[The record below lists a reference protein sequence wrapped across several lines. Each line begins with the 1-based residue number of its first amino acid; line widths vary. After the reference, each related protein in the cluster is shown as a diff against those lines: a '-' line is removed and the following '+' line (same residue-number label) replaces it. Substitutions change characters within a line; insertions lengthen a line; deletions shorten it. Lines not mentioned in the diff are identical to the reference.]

1 MQNELNKMDI
11 YVIKTRFDISI
22 LHKVKWTK
30 RDPLWSPTLKAKQ
43 AYSIYPI
50 FKYIFKG
57 LEKFTLRY
65 GGFPDGSVVKNLP
78 ANAGHQ
84 EGDGFNP
91 ELGRSLGEGIG
102 NPFQDSCLGNR
113 MDRGAWCSTVHGV
126 AQSQTQCG
134 DLTTTNS
141 MHMCRQGVYGKSL
154 YHLLSVAV
162 NRKLL

>member
-11 YVIKTRFDISI
+11 YVIKTRFDISV

-78 ANAGHQ
+78 AMQ
-84 EGDGFNP
+84 ETWV
-91 ELGRSLGEGIG
+91 RSLGWENTLEEGMATHSSILAWR
-102 NPFQDSCLGNR
+102 SS
-113 MDRGAWCSTVHGV
+113 MDRAE
-126 AQSQTQCG
+126 A
-134 DLTTTNS
+134 L
-141 MHMCRQGVYGKSL
+141 
-154 YHLLSVAV
+154 
-162 NRKLL
+162 